1 MLRRAGAAGNMDV
14 CRNECLNSRLRC
26 PERDTK
32 TTMSVGHPLLWCYIG
47 SRRHVWARSIPEDRR
62 GYNSRECCPTRVLV
76 SLMNVLP
83 KSLDLICSESTYSSE
98 LQTQLKNGRAAGQT
112 SPSVDVTARGDSERE
127 RAAKQG
133 ISSRASIRS
142 VFLGS
147 CNGWSP
153 AIGPRQD
160 KCMHRCMHKC
170 QDIKTPL
177 PPQILD
183 KHSIPLIHG

>member
-1 MLRRAGAAGNMDV
+1 
-14 CRNECLNSRLRC
+14 
-26 PERDTK
+26 
-32 TTMSVGHPLLWCYIG
+32 MSVGMN
-47 SRRHVWARSIPEDRR
+47 VSIP
-62 GYNSRECCPTRVLV
+62 GYGVQSVIQKLPCQLAIRSCGVTSALEGMYGHDPFQKTAGVSCNSRECCATRVLV

-83 KSLDLICSESTYSSE
+83 KALICSEFTYSSG

-160 KCMHRCMHKC
+160 KCMHKC